1 MKAKAKPDPATTPEQ
16 KMQRFENA
24 LRKVLT
30 VSKDDLNKKLA
41 AAEKIRRQRKAKPGP
56 KPRRSSASGR
66 ASDSEA

>member
-1 MKAKAKPDPATTPEQ
+1 
-16 KMQRFENA
+16 MQRFENA